1 MELAIALIGI
11 GLIILMTILY
21 MDAHG
26 EVKDYREE
34 IRRQQKHI
42 ERLSSY
48 REDLEVEISDLK
60 KGDSLGDPA
69 ATWALTHD
77 LIGDALKYNGY
88 KIEHKG
94 DDLYSFIVN
103 DERYIILDGKLPFMQ
118 IRITFA
124 LNNEWNMELLNKAVA
139 VSNPQTIMAK
149 AFTDDEER
157 SFTAF
162 IDLYEPTYGH
172 LRDCL
177 PPYLKALE
185 AARIHAVDV
194 YNKIKEES
202 EQHPADN
209 DLYKHVLNDSTSKS
223 TMPS

>member
-1 MELAIALIGI
+1 MELVIALIGI

-42 ERLSSY
+42 DRLDSFK
-48 REDLEVEISDLK
+48 EDLEIKLSDLK
-60 KGDSLGDPA
+60 KGDSLTDPA
-69 ATWALTHD
+69 STWALTHD

-94 DDLYSFIVN
+94 DDLYSFTVN
-103 DERYIILDGKLPFMQ
+103 DVRYIILDGKLPFMQ
-118 IRITFA
+118 IRMTFD
-124 LNNEWNMELLNKAVA
+124 LNIELNMDLLNKAVA
-139 VSNPQTIMAK
+139 VSNPQTFMAK

-177 PPYLKALE
+177 PAYLKALE
-185 AARIHAVDV
+185 AARINAVDA
-194 YNKIKEES
+194 YNKIKEET
-202 EQHPADN
+202 EHQPTDN
-209 DLYKHVLNDSTSKS
+209 DIYKQVLNDNPSKS